1 MYQVIVGYQK
11 EGGLE
16 KLEKDVKKAI
26 KQGWK
31 TQGGIAVIMSYDQWK
46 YYYQAMVKVR

>member
-16 KLEKDVKKAI
+16 KLEKDVKKAM
-26 KQGWK
+26 KKGWK
-31 TQGGIAVIMSYDQWK
+31 PQGGICVIMSYNHYN
-46 YYYQAMVKVR
+46 YYYQAMVKSK